1 MRSGN
6 SYEREAIVEHLQQRG
21 QATDPVTN
29 APLAS
34 LYAIPNWQLRRDV
47 QAFLEAHPDYTPAGW
62 ADRTVPPTLATHAIL
77 GRLKAGAVAVL
88 LGSPCS
94 CRRPCVGS
102 SQSSVCAACSY
113 RLGQWN
119 LGGGSLKAVER
130 VCQALLVIAQ
140 KRGFT
145 LSDVSEMFSYRK
157 QRLSPFLPR
166 RGQKSYGMRF
176 RIPSPPA
183 TSQLAR
189 LQEARPEAT
198 LQRPGTLA
206 TLDSDEEVATLGFQ
220 LSLES
225 EVCSLLP

>member
-1 MRSGN
+1 M
-6 SYEREAIVEHLQQRG
+6 
-21 QATDPVTN
+21 
-29 APLAS
+29 
-34 LYAIPNWQLRRDV
+34 
-47 QAFLEAHPDYTPAGW
+47 
-62 ADRTVPPTLATHAIL
+62 
-77 GRLKAGAVAVL
+77 
-88 LGSPCS
+88 
-94 CRRPCVGS
+94 
-102 SQSSVCAACSY
+102 
-113 RLGQWN
+113 
-119 LGGGSLKAVER
+119 KAVER

-176 RIPSPPA
+176 RIRSPPA

-206 TLDSDEEVATLGFQ
+206 TLDSDEEVATLGERADARVRGPRAQTLLGQ
-220 LSLES
+220 LAVSLVRNSRHNRRS
-225 EVCSLLP
+225 E